1 MKWKRVEGSRSPKYE
16 KDNFTHAKSKRA
28 NATVSKLLFILL
40 GLSGLIRGGFDLAS
54 ATSTF
59 WSTTIALLL
68 VVSGIMM
75 LMLGFILFNPKNKFS
90 PKIEIDENNISIRE
104 DVYLRTKKINWDELK
119 QIQFKSFA
127 LDFLFNNGKSLLV
140 VLRTTN
146 EGSMEVKKSLMEI
159 ASKKSIQIVAG

>member
-1 MKWKRVEGSRSPKYE
+1 MEGSRSPKYE
-16 KDNFTHAKSKRA
+16 KDNFTHAKSTRA

-54 ATSTF
+54 ATSAF

-90 PKIEIDENNISIRE
+90 PKIEIDENNILIRE
-104 DVYLRTKKINWDELK
+104 DVYLRTKK
-119 QIQFKSFA
+119 IQFKSFA

>member
-1 MKWKRVEGSRSPKYE
+1 MRKTILLTRNPNGL
-16 KDNFTHAKSKRA
+16 

-146 EGSMEVKKSLMEI
+146 EGSMEVKKSLMEV

>member
-1 MKWKRVEGSRSPKYE
+1 MKKTILLTRNPNGL
-16 KDNFTHAKSKRA
+16 

-54 ATSTF
+54 ATSAF

-127 LDFLFNNGKSLLV
+127 WDFLFNNGKSLLV

-146 EGSMEVKKSLMEI
+146 EGSMEVKKSLMEV